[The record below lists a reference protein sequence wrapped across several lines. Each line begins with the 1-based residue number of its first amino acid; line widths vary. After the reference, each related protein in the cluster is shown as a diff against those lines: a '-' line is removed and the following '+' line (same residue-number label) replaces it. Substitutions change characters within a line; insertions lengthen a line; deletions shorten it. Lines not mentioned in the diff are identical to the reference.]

1 MKMIPVVMRSHDNYF
16 TVTYKTLMIFVC
28 GVILLN
34 HIGKIVLRVIREK
47 NFYFPIGVEKRC
59 QHLLLRCDERKSRIT

>member
-34 HIGKIVLRVIREK
+34 HIGENCVAR
-47 NFYFPIGVEKRC
+47 N
-59 QHLLLRCDERKSRIT
+59 